1 MKNKDTEIKLMFV
14 GETDTGKTSIFNRLV
29 ENKFTE
35 KISASIGVDFKD
47 IPFKYGKK
55 KYSLHLFDA
64 AGQERFRSVIDNFYK
79 MVQGFFIVF
88 DLTNENSL
96 NEVTNWVDTI
106 QNNCT
111 DPKIILLGNKK
122 DLKKKRLDENI
133 LNQKLA
139 DIVKQFK
146 YYEISAKD
154 NSNIQ
159 DAIKNMIDLIENKTP
174 EYNIKDNPEDKV
186 EENTKINVNEKS
198 GSNFKENI
206 KCNVNDNTTG
216 NANEQPKKNCCP
228 CSRSCS

>member
-106 QNNCT
+106 QNKCT

-122 DLKKKRLDENI
+122 DLTKKRMNEDLLKE
-133 LNQKLA
+133 KLA
-139 DIVKQFK
+139 DLRNKFK
-146 YYEISAKD
+146 YYEISAKK
-154 NSNIQ
+154 NQNINL
-159 DAIKNMIDLIENKTP
+159 AIETMIDLIENKNP
-174 EYNIKDNPEDKV
+174 ECNIKDNLEDT
-186 EENTKINVNEKS
+186 EEKTKINVDEQS
-198 GSNFKENI
+198 GANIKENT
-206 KCNVNDNTTG
+206 KGNVNDNSTG
-216 NANEQPKKNCCP
+216 NANEQPKKKCCP
-228 CSRSCS
+228 CSNGCS

>member
-106 QNNCT
+106 QNNCKDK

-122 DLKKKRLDENI
+122 DLKKKEWT
-133 LNQKLA
+133 
-139 DIVKQFK
+139 
-146 YYEISAKD
+146 
-154 NSNIQ
+154 
-159 DAIKNMIDLIENKTP
+159 KTFL
-174 EYNIKDNPEDKV
+174 
-186 EENTKINVNEKS
+186 S
-198 GSNFKENI
+198 
-206 KCNVNDNTTG
+206 
-216 NANEQPKKNCCP
+216 KNC
-228 CSRSCS
+228 RI